1 MRSRARGSSS
11 WRVAW
16 LLRRKP
22 EGIAATIGNAALS
35 LSVGSVRLPASA
47 PAASDGATAR
57 PGRSA
62 EREGRQPDRD
72 LVWTPSDRGRPQ
84 YRIVRDGCF
93 TIAAPLP
100 AGTRTPDI
108 RAIRVHAFARPA
120 DAGGSAL
127 AADPVQFQRINKV
140 FMLDEHFLPGASILK
155 WEGPVTI
162 GVDGAPAEIKIP

>member
-1 MRSRARGSSS
+1 MDANPWTYAVASVEMRREGKIADDPPPGINQIPDP
-11 WRVAW
+11 
-16 LLRRKP
+16 RRFLFV
-22 EGIAATIGNAALS
+22 EACGTIGNAALS
-35 LSVGSVRLPASA
+35 LGIGVR
-47 PAASDGATAR
+47 D
-57 PGRSA
+57 
-62 EREGRQPDRD
+62 Q
-72 LVWTPSDRGRPQ
+72 WIPSDRGLPQ

-120 DAGGSAL
+120 AAGGSAL

-140 FMLDEHFLPGASILK
+140 FMLDEHFVPGASILK

-162 GVDGAPAEIKIP
+162 GAGGAPAEIKVP